1 MFPLLGKSNLVLK
14 HNPNKPPNL
23 QLSYIDTIEPI
34 DDFKELCR
42 ITNEYKCQIDNLKSQ
57 VVWDF
62 YKKLSNDYELLH
74 QTLKKK
80 NINIGIA
87 NYDPISRSF
96 FKLWEIIQDFNL
108 IDNNRKTYNFLG
120 LAEGPGGFI
129 ECFNYYRRRYCK
141 DNNDRIF
148 GMTLK
153 STKVEVPGWK
163 KSQRVINEC
172 KEIQIVYGIDNTG
185 NLYNPDNIEFLKDTI
200 NDGTKN
206 EKIDIATADGGFD
219 FSNDYTNQELMMIR
233 LLYCEIIGAFSTL
246 KVGGHFV
253 LKVFDLFHK
262 PSLDLLNYLTYF
274 FNEVIITKPY
284 SSRPAN
290 SEKYIVCKGFK
301 GIESELLGGLIRM
314 MGDFREDGQIAS
326 FFDGKLDQEFINCIV
341 AYETYH
347 SVKQIKNIMKT
358 LLYIEIGLD
367 NESINEIKKNQ
378 VASGYLW
385 CKKYD
390 FPISLRCRY
399 LISNENNNYN
409 FIPFYS

>member
-1 MFPLLGKSNLVLK
+1 MYPFLGKSNLVLK
-14 HNPNKPPNL
+14 HNSDKPPNL
-23 QLSYIDTIEPI
+23 RLEYSDNIEPLEE
-34 DDFKELCR
+34 FKELCK

-57 VVWDF
+57 TIWDF
-62 YKKLSNDYELLH
+62 YKKLSNEYELLH
-74 QTLKKK
+74 QTIKKK
-80 NINIGIA
+80 NINTGIA

-129 ECFNYYRRRYCK
+129 ECFNNYRRRYCK
-141 DNNDRIF
+141 ENNDRIF

-153 STKVEVPGWK
+153 SNRVEVPGWK

-172 KEIQIVYGIDNTG
+172 REIQIIYGVDNTG
-185 NLYNPDNIEFLKDTI
+185 NLYNPENIEYLKETI
-200 NDGTKN
+200 IEATKGEN
-206 EKIDIATADGGFD
+206 VDIVTADGGFD

-246 KVGGHFV
+246 KKGGHFI
-253 LKVFDLFHK
+253 LKIFDLFHK
-262 PSLDLLNYLTYF
+262 PTLDLLNYLTYF
-274 FNEVIITKPY
+274 FEEVIITKPF

-301 GIESELLGGLIRM
+301 GIEQDLFNGLVRM
-314 MGDFREDGQIAS
+314 MLDFREEGQIVS
-326 FFDGKLDQEFINCIV
+326 LNDNKLEKEFIDCIV
-341 AYETYH
+341 AYEIYH
-347 SVKQIKNIMKT
+347 SNKQIKNILKT

-367 NESINEIKKNQ
+367 NESINEIKKIQ
-378 VASGYLW
+378 IAYGFLW

-390 FPISLRCRY
+390 FPINLRCKY
-399 LISNENNNYN
+399 LTCNNTNYN